1 MTAKPGEMKAARLQ
15 PTGAHRPAQGS
26 VKAMRGWTGMAA
38 ASLLLGVAIAGADMY
53 FGKGNGKTGAFLLGV
68 LVCGGMAFEYLIAI
82 HPLRNPRALDV
93 DFVCGAD
100 YARRRAEAVRH
111 LRSALVR
118 QIRIPLAALGLLGL
132 LGAGLGLGLFK
143 VLGIGAVLGLES
155 LGLAALMI
163 TSIRLGWI
171 RISRKKFLSRESR
184 AADAFGAATASRLI
198 RLSHA
203 VSHRLTRWIPGPERW
218 LLRRKLLYLFRT
230 DPVYLAIHLSL
241 TAALAA
247 QFNIAWGFNLNAVFT
262 LANLALSL
270 TLLQIAFREPD
281 AYYGRCAHFLPAYRF
296 DQRATLMLFAAISA
310 ALLIPF
316 ALGCFIHM
324 GWADTLSSRAFW
336 HVIITALGLPFLIA
350 MEPPKLPGPMRVE
363 WDVNARAVLNFC
375 YLGLA
380 GWLFMFS
387 WPGVVVS
394 GTVGA
399 LSALSFGLGFRR
411 GAERA

>member
-1 MTAKPGEMKAARLQ
+1 
-15 PTGAHRPAQGS
+15 
-26 VKAMRGWTGMAA
+26 MAA
-38 ASLLLGVAIAGADMY
+38 ASLLLGIAIAGADMY

-68 LVCGGMAFEYLIAI
+68 LVCGGMVFEYLLAI

-93 DFVCGAD
+93 DFVYGAD
-100 YARRRAEAVRH
+100 YARRRDEAVRH
-111 LRSALVR
+111 LRFALVR
-118 QIRIPLAALGLLGL
+118 QIWIPLAALGLLG
-132 LGAGLGLGLFK
+132 AGLGLRPFK
-143 VLGIGAVLGLES
+143 VLGIGAVLALES

-163 TSIRLGWI
+163 ASIRWGWI
-171 RISRKKFLSRESR
+171 RVSRKKFLSRESR

-241 TAALAA
+241 TAALAV

-262 LANLALSL
+262 LVNLVLSL

-281 AYYGRCAHFLPAYRF
+281 AYYGRCAHFLPARRF
-296 DQRATLMLFAAISA
+296 DQRATLMLFLAVSVS
-310 ALLIPF
+310 LLLPF
-316 ALGCFIHM
+316 SLGCLVHM
-324 GWADTLSSRAFW
+324 GLPDALSTRAFW
-336 HVIITALGLPFLIA
+336 HVAATALGLPFLMA
-350 MEPPKLPGPMRVE
+350 MEPPRLPGSTGIE
-363 WDVNARAVLNFC
+363 WGMNARIVLNFC

-387 WPGVVVS
+387 WPGVAVS
-394 GTVGA
+394 GAVGA
-399 LSALSFGLGFRR
+399 LCALSFGLGFRR
-411 GAERA
+411 GAEPA